1 MYLYQATKDD
11 WYLELAEQVLHDIN
25 NKTRVDCGFA
35 AILNLDTGKLE
46 DKMPSFVTS
55 ETLKYLYLTFDEVR
69 TRFRLSLDATNLT
82 NFAPQDSP
90 FLHDDS
96 AFVFTTEGHPLEI
109 PHPPPDFDVSRSQT
123 SSANATSAPVCPA
136 HEPIYDQ
143 RHAHFLSL
151 SMNQRVD
158 WEHARWLAGYQPQD
172 EQREVDEGR
181 WSRNGWC
188 EMPLGEVR
196 RHSTILW
203 PVVALTE
210 TE

>member
-1 MYLYQATKDD
+1 MRPP
-11 WYLELAEQVLHDIN
+11 VLIAD
-25 NKTRVDCGFA
+25 GP
-35 AILNLDTGKLE
+35 L
-46 DKMPSFVTS
+46 
-55 ETLKYLYLTFDEVR
+55 
-69 TRFRLSLDATNLT
+69 
-82 NFAPQDSP
+82 PQNSP
-90 FLHDDS
+90 FLRDDS

-109 PHPPPDFDVSRSQT
+109 PLPPSASPSHSHPSSPANST
-123 SSANATSAPVCPA
+123 SIPTSALTCAA
-136 HEPIYDQ
+136 HEPVYDQ

-196 RHSTILW
+196 SLAS
-203 PVVALTE
+203 VASP
-210 TE
+210 